1 MILETAID
9 RLLPMETSSLFDG
22 YGNLMHHQLGED
34 ATHPIAR
41 FLGRPA
47 LLLLNHI
54 GSHAASSPLQGA
66 SALARA
72 DRSAGG
78 QHAVRNPCYTL
89 AGQPKKRTLG
99 RVQSPFL
106 GSITFNQPAGD

>member
-1 MILETAID
+1 MSYLFG
-9 RLLPMETSSLFDG
+9 RYRSLM
-22 YGNLMHHQLGED
+22 LHQMGEY

-41 FLGRPA
+41 FASCLA
-47 LLLLNHI
+47 LLLRNHI
-54 GSHAASSPLQGA
+54 GSHAALSPLQGA

-89 AGQPKKRTLG
+89 ARQPAKRTLG

-106 GSITFNQPAGD
+106 GLQRNMNL

>member
-22 YGNLMHHQLGED
+22 YGNLMHHQLGEH

-41 FLGRPA
+41 FSGRPA
-47 LLLLNHI
+47 L
-54 GSHAASSPLQGA
+54 S
-66 SALARA
+66 R
-72 DRSAGG
+72 
-78 QHAVRNPCYTL
+78 L
-89 AGQPKKRTLG
+89 AGRPENEVSVEANVSEANVKRSGRSQKRTLG

-106 GSITFNQPAGD
+106 G